1 VSRYP
6 VPGATRGVEELIKR
20 SRFVTTIARVASV
33 TEAQTFIQSVR
44 QAGADATHHCWAYV
58 IGPPGSTAQVG
69 MSDDGEPHGTAG
81 RPMLNVLL
89 HSGVGDVGAVVTR
102 YFGGTK
108 LGTGGLV
115 RAYSG
120 GVQHALDNM
129 PRAERIEYVR
139 FTVHVE
145 YAKVT
150 AIEQLCPSFEA
161 EVDARHFD
169 LDVAFDLRLPDTR
182 EDEFRQAIL
191 DMTRGQA
198 RFEAGLKPSTTL
210 G

>member
-1 VSRYP
+1 MTPSRYP
-6 VPGATRGVEELIKR
+6 VPAASHRVDEEIKR
-20 SRFVTTIARVASV
+20 SRFVTTVARVASV
-33 TEAQTFIQSVR
+33 AEAQAFVQSIR
-44 QAGADATHHCWAYV
+44 QADAYATHHCWAYA

-89 HSGVGDVGAVVTR
+89 HSGVGDVGVVVTR
-102 YFGGTK
+102 YYGGTK

-120 GVQHALDNM
+120 GVQHALDTM
-129 PRAERIEYVR
+129 SRSERIEYVHL
-139 FTVHVE
+139 TVRVE

-161 EVDARHFD
+161 EIEARRFD
-169 LDVAFDLRLPDTR
+169 VDVAFDLRLPDTR
-182 EDEFRQAIL
+182 EDGFRQAVMDL
-191 DMTRGQA
+191 TRGQA
-198 RFEAGLKPSTTL
+198 RFEG
-210 G
+210 

>member
-1 VSRYP
+1 MTVSRYP
-6 VPGATRGVEELIKR
+6 VPAAAHRVDEEIRR
-20 SRFVTTIARVASV
+20 SRFMTTLARVASV

-44 QAGADATHHCWAYV
+44 QACADATHHCWAYV

-89 HSGVGDVGAVVTR
+89 HSGVGDVCVVVTR
-102 YFGGTK
+102 YYGGTK

-120 GVQHALDNM
+120 GVQHALDTM
-129 PRAERIEYVR
+129 PRSERIEYVR
-139 FTVHVE
+139 LTVRVE

-150 AIEQLCPSFEA
+150 AIEQLCPPFEA
-161 EVDARHFD
+161 EIDARHFD
-169 LDVAFDLRLPDTR
+169 VDVAFDLRLPDTR
-182 EDEFRQAIL
+182 EEEFRQAIL
-191 DMTRGQA
+191 DLTRGQA
-198 RFEAGLKPSTTL
+198 RFEG
-210 G
+210 